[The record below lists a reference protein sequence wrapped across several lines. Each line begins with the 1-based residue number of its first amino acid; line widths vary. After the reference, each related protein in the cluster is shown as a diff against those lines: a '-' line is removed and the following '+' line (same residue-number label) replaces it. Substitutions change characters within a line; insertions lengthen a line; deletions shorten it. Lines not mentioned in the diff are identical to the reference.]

1 MSIAAATT
9 QERYQ
14 RLRRIRESLSEKG
27 YRLTDQR
34 ILVLNAFLR
43 NEDLKDKARDGYE
56 SRELKAI
63 GVGEQSEHLSA
74 EDIAIQLRRE
84 GQRVSRSTVYRML
97 AILEKLGLVR
107 KLDFGDGQSRY
118 EFIQGDEHHHH
129 LICIKCGKAIDISGK
144 IVESCADEV
153 YSLANSLSKEFDF
166 DVQTHRLEFWGI
178 CLECREKRDH
188 CK

>member
-1 MSIAAATT
+1 
-9 QERYQ
+9 
-14 RLRRIRESLSEKG
+14 
-27 YRLTDQR
+27 
-34 ILVLNAFLR
+34 
-43 NEDLKDKARDGYE
+43 
-56 SRELKAI
+56 
-63 GVGEQSEHLSA
+63 
-74 EDIAIQLRRE
+74 
-84 GQRVSRSTVYRML
+84 ML

-144 IVESCADEV
+144 TVESCADEV

-178 CLECREKRDH
+178 CPECREKRDH